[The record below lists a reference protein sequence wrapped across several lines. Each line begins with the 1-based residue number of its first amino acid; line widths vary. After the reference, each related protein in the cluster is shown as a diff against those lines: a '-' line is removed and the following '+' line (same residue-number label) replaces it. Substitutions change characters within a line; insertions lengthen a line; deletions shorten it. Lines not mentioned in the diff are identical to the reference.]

1 MDLRL
6 QWYVV
11 LSNHDYFALWLRRHS
26 IAMRDSFGR
35 DMNLAPPTWSSPV
48 PPVSSA
54 CMPVCA
60 CWREVIVDG
69 HILYQPQKL
78 LLDGWHYLSV
88 GCLALSGV
96 VELAP

>member
-1 MDLRL
+1 
-6 QWYVV
+6 
-11 LSNHDYFALWLRRHS
+11 
-26 IAMRDSFGR
+26 
-35 DMNLAPPTWSSPV
+35 V